1 MGLRRFADAERGS
14 LFAFWVRRAFGG
26 GLLPHPQKG
35 APPAPP
41 KGRVP
46 YDNNNLEAGLFW
58 GVAFAGTL
66 SPHPY
71 QGAALNLPK
80 GLIPLETLL
89 LPRFWYGG

>member
-14 LFAFWVRRAFGG
+14 LFAFWVRR
-26 GLLPHPQKG
+26 
-35 APPAPP
+35 
-41 KGRVP
+41 
-46 YDNNNLEAGLFW
+46 
-58 GVAFAGTL
+58 AFAGTL

-89 LPRFWYGG
+89 LPRGWYGG